1 MEYTIRQ
8 AQEIISHLVRSG
20 LGFKDGGGLTPYL
33 VGDPGIGKTAIVEKV
48 ARDFNM
54 KFFPLHLSYREPTD
68 LLGLPM
74 FIEKDGVKVTTF
86 VPPSFLHYD
95 KNDTVLLFL
104 DELPQGVP
112 TVQNGASQLIHER
125 RVGDVFLPPKTIIVA
140 AGNKSTNRANTFPLG
155 SHLKNRI
162 ETMAVHPNPEEWI
175 EDVADPQ
182 GLHEAVI
189 SYIRRD
195 PGMLIKADPNAESFP
210 SPRSWTKVGQLLSN
224 KTRAKDFV
232 EMAIMNGEL
241 GKEAATMFFAHMA
254 IYRGLR
260 PIEAIVNDPTGCP
273 IPKGNNSAA
282 IMWSEITML
291 ARRANKENTN
301 AIVTYFGRLP
311 PEVGTVGMRDIL
323 RIKTTKDESTG
334 KTYDGESLIAGSK
347 AGREWLANNADL
359 IRAANR

>member
-1 MEYTIRQ
+1 MEYSIRQ
-8 AQEIISHLVRSG
+8 AKEIISHLVVSG
-20 LGFKDGGGLTPYL
+20 LGFKNGGALTPYL
-33 VGDPGIGKTAIVEKV
+33 VGDPGIGKTAIVEFV
-48 ARDFNM
+48 AREHGM

-74 FIEKDGVKVTTF
+74 FHEAKDGTKVTTF
-86 VPPSFLHYD
+86 IPPSFLHYNKD
-95 KNDTVLLFL
+95 DTVLLFL
-104 DELPQGVP
+104 DELPQAVP

-125 RVGDVFLPPKTIIVA
+125 RVGDVYLPPKTLIVA

-155 SHLKNRI
+155 AHLKNRI
-162 ETMAVHPNPEEWI
+162 ETIGVGVNPEEWI
-175 EDVADPQ
+175 EDVADPMK
-182 GLHEAVI
+182 LHEAVI

-195 PGMLIKADPNAESFP
+195 PGMLIKADPNADSFP

-260 PIEAIVNDPTGCP
+260 DISEIVANPEGCAIPR
-273 IPKGNNSAA
+273 GNNSAA

-291 ARRANKENTN
+291 ARRVDKSNAN
-301 AIVTYFGRLP
+301 AVMTYFGRLP
-311 PEVGTVGMRDIL
+311 TEIGTVGMRDIL
-323 RIKTTKDESTG
+323 RRTVKNSG
-334 KTYDGESLIAGSK
+334 VDGESLVAGSK
-347 AGREWLANNADL
+347 AGRDWLSTNGDM
-359 IRAANR
+359 IRSANR